1 MSEEPFEENIIN
13 EIENDDDNEQ
23 DTLLKQEL
31 IAFVKANPALYTKN
45 WKEYAGKDFCKDL
58 AWENIGFNLSKQV
71 SGKDAAK
78 MWYSI
83 CQRFGKER
91 RKVVASLKGRSGQET
106 KPLYVP
112 KWQFYNLCLFLV
124 DHITPR
130 RTTSNYSSNKMK
142 KTIEETSSS
151 PIFILPSS
159 LPSPSLSARSIPSP
173 QAVSPQILSAQVL
186 SPRALSPEVTSPR
199 LLSSQIVFPQ
209 VLSPRAPSL
218 QVLSPRA
225 TSPQI
230 LSVQAPYSRTSSPQV
245 PSSQASSPQAS
256 VLLSPSSIWSTSD
269 LELVISDN
277 SASAYS
283 AEENKENEA
292 LHAPTSSSSSLN
304 VEECSAS
311 ASKDVLKTMR
321 KISSSTERIIPEPD
335 NFAKLKRKD
344 DDLLMQAINKQ
355 STALISFTTKF
366 GNSLMTSNKRS
377 TPSSASSVID
387 PVLAAIGYALNS
399 VLEEKRL
406 ECMMEVLQLIKSKY
420 IQK

>member
-1 MSEEPFEENIIN
+1 
-13 EIENDDDNEQ
+13 
-23 DTLLKQEL
+23 
-31 IAFVKANPALYTKN
+31 
-45 WKEYAGKDFCKDL
+45 
-58 AWENIGFNLSKQV
+58 
-71 SGKDAAK
+71 
-78 MWYSI
+78 
-83 CQRFGKER
+83 
-91 RKVVASLKGRSGQET
+91 
-106 KPLYVP
+106 
-112 KWQFYNLCLFLV
+112 
-124 DHITPR
+124 
-130 RTTSNYSSNKMK
+130 
-142 KTIEETSSS
+142 
-151 PIFILPSS
+151 
-159 LPSPSLSARSIPSP
+159 
-173 QAVSPQILSAQVL
+173 ILSAQVL

-230 LSVQAPYSRTSSPQV
+230 LSVQAPYSRTPSPQV

-269 LELVISDN
+269 LESVISDN

-292 LHAPTSSSSSLN
+292 LHSPTSSSSSLN

-311 ASKDVLKTMR
+311 ASKNVLKTMR
-321 KISSSTERIIPEPD
+321 RISSSTKRIIPEPD
-335 NFAKLKRKD
+335 NFAKRKRKD

-355 STALISFTTKF
+355 STALTTKF
-366 GNSLMTSNKRS
+366 GNSLMTSNKCS
-377 TPSSASSVID
+377 TPSSVSSVND